1 MALRDSRPTK
11 SIDVK
16 GKVCPYPALE
26 AREALKN
33 MKSGEILE
41 VITDW
46 RPTVNISLPNYCKK
60 NNYEYDVVEEGGFW
74 RFLIKKA

>member
-1 MALRDSRPTK
+1 MALRDSGQTK
-11 SIDVK
+11 TIDVK

-33 MKSGEILE
+33 IKSGEILE

-46 RPTVNISLPNYCKK
+46 KPTVSISLPNYCKK
-60 NNYEYDVVEEGGFW
+60 NNYEYDVVEEGGSW
-74 RFLIKKA
+74 RFFIKKA